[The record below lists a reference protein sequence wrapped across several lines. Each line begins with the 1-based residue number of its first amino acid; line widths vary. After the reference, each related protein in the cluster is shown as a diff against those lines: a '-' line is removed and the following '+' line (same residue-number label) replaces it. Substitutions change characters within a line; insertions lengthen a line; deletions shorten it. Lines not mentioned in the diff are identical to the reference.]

1 MASTSQSFAA
11 ESERLSREAFQ
22 KVDEAEK
29 EAARTARNGLLS
41 GAEAA
46 RKFQFKLA
54 EIIGT
59 NIMASWDLWLR
70 LAAAKAPSEAFEL
83 WARHAKQRLDRFN
96 EQYREL
102 TDIGQKFATASGW
115 GPGLKAPSI
124 VND

>member
-11 ESERLSREAFQ
+11 ESERPSREAFE
-22 KVDEAEK
+22 KVDEVEK
-29 EAARTARNGLLS
+29 EAVRETRNGLLS

-46 RKFQFKLA
+46 RQFQFKLA

-70 LAAAKAPSEAFEL
+70 LAAAEAPSEAFEL
-83 WARHAKQRLDRFN
+83 WARHAKQQLDRFN

-102 TDIGQKFATASGW
+102 TDIGQNFATASGW
-115 GPGLKAPSI
+115 RP
-124 VND
+124 

>member
-11 ESERLSREAFQ
+11 ESERLSCEAFQ

-29 EAARTARNGLLS
+29 EASRTARNGLLS

-83 WARHAKQRLDRFN
+83 WAIHAKQ
-96 EQYREL
+96 QL